1 LDWQTDKNI
10 SIHFIQQWLNMADL
24 KENLSKAN
32 STFLKIAAIST
43 GIVAVFGL
51 YSFYKNNVWSPVI
64 VVDSVDYNKGIAYLT
79 INGKPFVL
87 RGESSYLIAYD
98 WGIRFGTSIQ
108 PNGQRYFDRI
118 EVLKRNLVH
127 KILRNKDEVH
137 SFTGSEEGIVHGVW
151 GVPASAGFDVFQDK
165 SFTGDEKNF
174 WNNAFEDTK
183 SNLVVKG
190 FADAG

>member
-1 LDWQTDKNI
+1 
-10 SIHFIQQWLNMADL
+10 MADITT
-24 KENLSKAN
+24 NLSKAN
-32 STFLKIAAIST
+32 SVFLRIAAIST

-51 YSFYKNNVWSPVI
+51 YTFYKNNIWSPI
-64 VVDSVDYNKGIAYLT
+64 IRVDSIDYNKGIANLT

-98 WGIRFGTSIQ
+98 WGVRFGTSIQ

-118 EVLKRNLVH
+118 EILKRGLVD
-127 KILRNKDEVH
+127 KILRNKDDVH
-137 SFTGSEEGIVHGVW
+137 AFTGSEEGIVSGVW
-151 GVPASAGFDVFQDK
+151 GVPKSAGFDVFQNK

-190 FADAG
+190 FADEG

>member
-1 LDWQTDKNI
+1 
-10 SIHFIQQWLNMADL
+10 MADISSR
-24 KENLSKAN
+24 LSKAN
-32 STFLKIAAIST
+32 SVFLKIAAIST

-51 YSFYKNNVWSPVI
+51 YSFYKNNVWSPEI
-64 VVDSVDYNKGIAYLT
+64 KVDSVDYEKGIANLT

-98 WGIRFGTSIQ
+98 WGIKFGTSIQ
-108 PNGQRYFDRI
+108 PNGQRFFDRI
-118 EVLKRNLVH
+118 EILKRGLVD
-127 KILRNKDEVH
+127 KILRNKDDVH
-137 SFTGSEEGIVHGVW
+137 SFTGSEEGIVSGVW
-151 GVPASAGFDVFQDK
+151 GVSKSAGFDVFQDK

-190 FADAG
+190 FADEG

>member
-1 LDWQTDKNI
+1 L
-10 SIHFIQQWLNMADL
+10 IHFILQWHKMADITT
-24 KENLSKAN
+24 NLSKAN
-32 STFLKIAAIST
+32 SVFLKIAAIST

-51 YSFYKNNVWSPVI
+51 YSFYKNNVWSPEI
-64 VVDSVDYNKGIAYLT
+64 KVDSVDYDKGVANLT

-98 WGIRFGTSIQ
+98 WGIKFGTSIQ
-108 PNGQRYFDRI
+108 PNGQRFFDRI
-118 EVLKRNLVH
+118 EILKRGLVH

-137 SFTGSEEGIVHGVW
+137 SFTGSENAIVNGVW
-151 GVPASAGFDVFQDK
+151 GVSKSAGFDVFQDK

-190 FADAG
+190 FADEG

>member
-1 LDWQTDKNI
+1 
-10 SIHFIQQWLNMADL
+10 MADITT
-24 KENLSKAN
+24 NLSKAN

-51 YSFYKNNVWSPVI
+51 YSFYKNNLWSPTI
-64 VVDSVDYNKGIAYLT
+64 RVDSIDYNKGIANLT
-79 INGKPFVL
+79 INGKPFIL

-98 WGIRFGTSIQ
+98 WGVRFGTSIQ
-108 PNGQRYFDRI
+108 PNGKRYFDRI

-127 KILRNKDEVH
+127 KVLKSKDEVH
-137 SFTGSEEGIVHGVW
+137 SFTGSEEGIVSGVW
-151 GVPASAGFDVFQDK
+151 GVPKSAGFDVFQNK

-183 SNLVVKG
+183 SNLVIKG
-190 FADAG
+190 FADEG

>member
-1 LDWQTDKNI
+1 M
-10 SIHFIQQWLNMADL
+10 SDL
-24 KENLSKAN
+24 TQNLSKAN

-51 YSFYKNNVWSPVI
+51 YSFYKNNLWSPTI
-64 VVDSVDYNKGIAYLT
+64 KVDSIDYKKGIAYLT

-98 WGIRFGTSIQ
+98 WGVRFGTSIQ

-127 KILRNKDEVH
+127 KVLKNKDEVH
-137 SFTGSEEGIVHGVW
+137 SFTGSEEGIVSGVW
-151 GVPASAGFDVFQDK
+151 GVPKSAGFDVFKDK
-165 SFTGDEKNF
+165 SFTGNEETF
-174 WNNAFEDTK
+174 WDDAFFGG
-183 SNLVVKG
+183 KG
-190 FADAG
+190 SFGANVTAK

>member
-1 LDWQTDKNI
+1 
-10 SIHFIQQWLNMADL
+10 MADITA
-24 KENLSKAN
+24 NLSKAN

-51 YSFYKNNVWSPVI
+51 YTFYKNNLWSPTI
-64 VVDSVDYNKGIAYLT
+64 KVDSIDYKKGIAYLT

-98 WGIRFGTSIQ
+98 WGVRFGTSIQ

-127 KILRNKDEVH
+127 KVLKNKDEVH
-137 SFTGSEEGIVHGVW
+137 SFTGSEEGIVSGVW
-151 GVPASAGFDVFQDK
+151 GVPKSAGFDVFKDK
-165 SFTGDEKNF
+165 SFTGNEETF
-174 WNNAFEDTK
+174 WDDAFFGD
-183 SNLVVKG
+183 KG
-190 FADAG
+190 SFGANVTAK

>member
-1 LDWQTDKNI
+1 
-10 SIHFIQQWLNMADL
+10 MADITT
-24 KENLSKAN
+24 NLSKAN
-32 STFLKIAAIST
+32 SVFLRIAAIST

-51 YSFYKNNVWSPVI
+51 YTFYKNNIWSPI
-64 VVDSVDYNKGIAYLT
+64 IRVDSIDYNKGIANLT

-98 WGIRFGTSIQ
+98 WGVRFGTSIQ

-118 EVLKRNLVH
+118 EILKRGLVD
-127 KILRNKDEVH
+127 KILRNKDDVH
-137 SFTGSEEGIVHGVW
+137 AFTGSEEGIVSGVW
-151 GVPASAGFDVFQDK
+151 GVPKSAGFDVFQNK

-183 SNLVVKG
+183 SNLVIKG
-190 FADAG
+190 FADEG